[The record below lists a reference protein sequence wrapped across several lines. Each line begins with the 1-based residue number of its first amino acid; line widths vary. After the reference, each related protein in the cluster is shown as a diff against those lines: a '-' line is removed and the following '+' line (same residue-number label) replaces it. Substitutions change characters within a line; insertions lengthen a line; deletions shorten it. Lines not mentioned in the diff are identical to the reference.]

1 LPRQSNFAFSKQN
14 YEKSRAE
21 QKKRVSFLCRDRV
34 ISLFPSK
41 ITKNRGQNKRI
52 FVILHKY
59 SNMKKILYAFWLL
72 LALMALPSYAVMDDE
87 EDDEFTDSTGTD
99 STTLQKSILEMPNA
113 ISPNG
118 DGINDFY
125 RPKKVQNIVEF
136 KGMIFNRWGTCIYTW
151 NDINGYWDGTYRGKY
166 VKDGVYF
173 ARIRAKGGDGQVFDI
188 KKDVNVMRRYNQLTG
203 EGNGQQ

>member
-1 LPRQSNFAFSKQN
+1 
-14 YEKSRAE
+14 
-21 QKKRVSFLCRDRV
+21 
-34 ISLFPSK
+34 
-41 ITKNRGQNKRI
+41 
-52 FVILHKY
+52 
-59 SNMKKILYAFWLL
+59 
-72 LALMALPSYAVMDDE
+72 MALPSYAVMDDE

>member
-1 LPRQSNFAFSKQN
+1 
-14 YEKSRAE
+14 
-21 QKKRVSFLCRDRV
+21 V
-34 ISLFPSK
+34 
-41 ITKNRGQNKRI
+41 QNKRI

>member
-1 LPRQSNFAFSKQN
+1 MPRQSNFAIFDGKITKNQEQN
-14 YEKSRAE
+14 
-21 QKKRVSFLCRDRV
+21 KRNGFLLCRDRV

-99 STTLQKSILEMPNA
+99 STTLQKSILQMPNA

-151 NDINGYWDGTYRGKY
+151 NDINGHWDGTYRGKY